1 MNVIILGA
9 GEVGFNIAQKLVNEG
24 NNVAVID
31 NSARRLKRVADT
43 MDVQTI
49 LGEATH
55 PSNLRRAGAA
65 NADIL
70 IAATLSDEANMLACQ
85 VAHSLFKVTTKM
97 ARIRQPDYVN
107 HPELFGRDELPI
119 DLIISPEREAAKSII
134 KRIQIS
140 SAVDAQDFANG
151 KLHLLGM
158 NIPPK
163 SPLAGLAL
171 NEIHDVLSEDIHVYI
186 VAHAH
191 NNQWQIP
198 GPDTVL
204 LAGDSIYLAL
214 ADNQVERFMA
224 CIGNETKLTKKQK
237 NRHVLIIGGGHV
249 GYIVADELIKTG
261 ISVKI
266 IEHNEERAK
275 WLAERLDCIVIHGD
289 ALDRSLLD
297 EEAIGGMDDFLALTN
312 DDETNILVSLIAKSY
327 DIGHII
333 TLVNRPVYSDLV
345 RQIGIENTISPRL
358 TTAAAI
364 LRHVRKGRI
373 FGMSALG
380 DGSLEVLE
388 AEALKTSAIVGTPLR
403 HLDLPKSAVI
413 AAIIRGDEVI
423 IPDGTSVIE
432 PLDHVILVIES
443 ASLKQ
448 IEQLFEVRLEF
459 F

>member
-9 GEVGFNIAQKLVNEG
+9 GEVGFNIAQKLASEG
-24 NNVAVID
+24 NDVAVID
-31 NSARRLKRVADT
+31 NSKKRLQHVEDT
-43 MDVQTI
+43 MDVRCI
-49 LGEATH
+49 CGEATH
-55 PSNLRRAGAA
+55 PSVLQRAGAK

-85 VAHSLFKVTTKM
+85 IAHSLFKVTTKM

-107 HPELFGRDELPI
+107 HPELFGRDDLPI
-119 DLIISPEREAAKSII
+119 DLIISPEKEAAKSIV
-134 KRIQIS
+134 KRIQVS
-140 SAVDAQDFANG
+140 SAIDAQDFADG
-151 KLHLLGM
+151 KLQLIGM

-171 NEIHDVLSEDIHVYI
+171 NELIEVLGDDVHVYV

-191 NNQWQIP
+191 NNHWQIP
-198 GPDTVL
+198 RSDTVL
-204 LAGDSIYLAL
+204 LAGDSIYVAI
-214 ADNQVERFMA
+214 ANDHIDAFMTR
-224 CIGNETKLTKKQK
+224 IGNASTGKKQRK
-237 NRHVLIIGGGHV
+237 RHVMIIGGGHV
-249 GYIVADELIKTG
+249 GYIVAVELEKLG

-266 IEHNEERAK
+266 VEHNEMRAL
-275 WLAERLDCIVIHGD
+275 WLAEQLDCTIIHGD
-289 ALDRSLLD
+289 ALDRALL
-297 EEAIGGMDDFLALTN
+297 EEESIDAIDDFLALTN
-312 DDETNILVSLIAKSY
+312 DDETNSLVSLIAKSY
-327 DIGHII
+327 KVPHIV
-333 TLVNRPVYSDLV
+333 TLVNQSVYSDLV
-345 RQIGIENTISPRL
+345 RQIGLENTISPRL

-403 HLDLPKSAVI
+403 HLKLPKSAII
-413 AAIIRGDEVI
+413 AAIIRGDDVI

-432 PLDHVILVIES
+432 PLDHVILVIQGD
-443 ASLKQ
+443 SLK
-448 IEQLFEVRLEF
+448 EVEALFKVRLEF